1 MNYFTKALKTLGLK
15 SLTSKKELK
24 KAYHKKSKECH
35 PDNGGDGVKFIE
47 LNKCYQYLCNK
58 FAEKYIIKFSVDDLL
73 RDKIFMI
80 KDLVKISLTHKN
92 LKSRYVK
99 FDLDG
104 KKFSVKFKYKD
115 EDKFPITVENENVY
129 INVYQD
135 VGLQE
140 FINNKAIIDIG
151 NEMRLVSHIPNS
163 GKLEVTRKFRSH
175 LYIRVFFKIYR
186 PKECDYRITTEDLKE
201 KCYVK

>member
-1 MNYFTKALKTLGLK
+1 MNYFNKALQTLGLK
-15 SLTSKKELK
+15 KLTSKRELK

-35 PDNGGDGVKFIE
+35 PDNGGDGVEFIE

-58 FAEKYIIKFSVDDLL
+58 FSEKYIIEFSVDDVL
-73 RDKIFMI
+73 RNKSFMI
-80 KDLVKISLTHKN
+80 KDLVKITLTPRN
-92 LKSRYVK
+92 LKSRFVK

-115 EDKFPITVENENVY
+115 EDKFPITVENGNVY
-129 INVYQD
+129 INVFQE
-135 VGLQE
+135 VGLEE

-163 GKLEVTRKFRSH
+163 GKFEVTRKFRSH
-175 LYIRVFFKIYR
+175 LYIRINFKVYR
-186 PKECDYRITTEDLKE
+186 PKDCDYRITTGDLKE
-201 KCYVK
+201 KLHV